1 MAGRRTLSTM
11 AIHAHKHGEESN
23 DRLQQR
29 FKQQVQ
35 KSGLIKLLRMRN
47 VLVKKPSKRLQRLR
61 ALKREQYRT
70 ENRKNKFYSNM

>member
-1 MAGRRTLSTM
+1 M

-35 KSGLIKLLRMRN
+35 KSGLIKLLRERN
-47 VLVKKPSKRLQRLR
+47 THTRKPNRRKVRQK
-61 ALKREQYRT
+61 ALKREEYRT
-70 ENRKNKFYSNM
+70 ENRKKKFYSNM